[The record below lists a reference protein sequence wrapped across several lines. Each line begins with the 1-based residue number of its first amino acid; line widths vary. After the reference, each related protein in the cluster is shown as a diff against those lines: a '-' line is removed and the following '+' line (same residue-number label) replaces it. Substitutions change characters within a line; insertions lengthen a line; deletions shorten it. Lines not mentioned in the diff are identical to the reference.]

1 MNKIYRVIWNHTLRV
16 FQVCSELVNGKHQV
30 SSVSQT
36 VSPLPC
42 LKNTLFADPLPSR
55 LRVLSLLVLMA
66 LPGTSFAEL
75 VVDSSLGTP
84 NLTITQDNPYADGG
98 NIIVGG
104 ISGGTGE
111 LTISN
116 GGTVTGGA
124 STAGLLAGSSGTI
137 TVDGT
142 GSVLNTVSMTVG
154 HAGDPETSLTGTLTL
169 PFGLA
174 LTEGISLSADEK
186 PLQTLKFSTCL
197 PEGCVVPVQWDKEQ
211 VKILMN
217 AGKWTLTG
225 KNSGVSA
232 EKIELQLPVNGL
244 DKALQRI
251 QFLQA
256 KKSDTPPSS

>member
-1 MNKIYRVIWNHTLRV
+1 MKRLLAAAALICLSSG
-16 FQVCSELVNGKHQV
+16 FQAQAVLPDGADAVVLQERYGNWMVVCQENTDTAGTVCSALQV
-30 SSVSQT
+30 QT
-36 VSPLPC
+36 R
-42 LKNTLFADPLPSR
+42 AGA
-55 LRVLSLLVLMA
+55 RVLSAQL
-66 LPGTSFAEL
+66 S
-75 VVDSSLGTP
+75 
-84 NLTITQDNPYADGG
+84 
-98 NIIVGG
+98 
-104 ISGGTGE
+104 
-111 LTISN
+111 
-116 GGTVTGGA
+116 
-124 STAGLLAGSSGTI
+124 
-137 TVDGT
+137 
-142 GSVLNTVSMTVG
+142 
-154 HAGDPETSLTGTLTL
+154 GDPETSLTGTLTL

-256 KKSDTPPSS
+256 KKTDTPPSS

>member
-36 VSPLPC
+36 SSPLPC

-124 STAGLLAGSSGTI
+124 STAGLSAGSSGTI
-137 TVDGT
+137 TVDGI

-154 HAGDPETSLTGTLTL
+154 HAGEGMLTITNGGVVNSTAGSTIGLLAGSKGVVDVSGGSQWNLSGQKLIVGSAGTGTLN
-169 PFGLA
+169 
-174 LTEGISLSADEK
+174 ISGGE
-186 PLQTLKFSTCL
+186 FS
-197 PEGCVVPVQWDKEQ
+197 DY
-211 VKILMN
+211 
-217 AGKWTLTG
+217 
-225 KNSGVSA
+225 
-232 EKIELQLPVNGL
+232 
-244 DKALQRI
+244 R
-251 QFLQA
+251 
-256 KKSDTPPSS
+256 